1 MWRNDATSLIGPRA
15 TESFIGDMGG
25 WGGGRD
31 IFYSFDNYLHV
42 YPKLDILN
50 C

>member
-1 MWRNDATSLIGPRA
+1 MRLIGPRA
-15 TESFIGDMGG
+15 TESFIGDI
-25 WGGGRD
+25 GGGGGDGDGDSDID